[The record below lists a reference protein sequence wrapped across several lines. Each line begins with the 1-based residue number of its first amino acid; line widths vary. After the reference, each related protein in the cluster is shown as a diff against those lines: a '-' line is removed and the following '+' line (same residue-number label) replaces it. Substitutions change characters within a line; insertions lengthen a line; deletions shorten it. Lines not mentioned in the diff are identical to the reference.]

1 MNNRWALYFSLNS
14 SYLALSD
21 LVHEIRALDK
31 NYSLCFMF
39 QETGLYSLGFSNLAP
54 RDPLL
59 QSESGWNKIWYTN
72 RCPETRLASRS
83 WYTLILLRQ
92 NLSKHLKWSVILMID
107 VFNHFYPKDIWFW
120 GISVNKFLRL
130 SKVLCFIFLL
140 IVDAWWLLSIQ
151 EIGLSRCT
159 VGYYEV
165 DDLSLTAM
173 NRRVAR

>member
-92 NLSKHLKWSVILMID
+92 NLSKHLK
-107 VFNHFYPKDIWFW
+107 
-120 GISVNKFLRL
+120 
-130 SKVLCFIFLL
+130 
-140 IVDAWWLLSIQ
+140 
-151 EIGLSRCT
+151 
-159 VGYYEV
+159 
-165 DDLSLTAM
+165 
-173 NRRVAR
+173 